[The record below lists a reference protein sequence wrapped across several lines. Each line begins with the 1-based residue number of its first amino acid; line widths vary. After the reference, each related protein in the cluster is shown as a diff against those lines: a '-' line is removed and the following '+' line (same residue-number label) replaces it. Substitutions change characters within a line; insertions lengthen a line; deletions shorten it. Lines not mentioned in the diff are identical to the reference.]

1 MLHFSKTD
9 DYLKILT
16 VDDMFLTRPV
26 KVEKYVEMM
35 LSTSFDNCVYD
46 YNDEILYRFN
56 PNLQQINTKPMIQS
70 KFQKLLNELKK
81 IKVQTILVSECKK
94 WLQNFPFKC

>member
-1 MLHFSKTD
+1 MLHIPKTD

-35 LSTSFDNCVYD
+35 LSNSFDNCVYD
-46 YNDEILYRFN
+46 YND
-56 PNLQQINTKPMIQS
+56 
-70 KFQKLLNELKK
+70 
-81 IKVQTILVSECKK
+81 
-94 WLQNFPFKC
+94 

>member
-46 YNDEILYRFN
+46 YNDEILYRFDQ
-56 PNLQQINTKPMIQS
+56 NLQQINTKPMIQS

-81 IKVQTILVSECKK
+81 IKVQTILISECKK
-94 WLQNFPFKC
+94 